1 MNQGNERTTS
11 MSKTKGLVQMA
22 IFAALI
28 VVLAF
33 TPFIGYIPLGFTRA
47 TIIHIPV
54 IMGSLMLGPKKGAA
68 LGGVFGF
75 TSFINNTINPT
86 LTSFVFTPFYSLGEY
101 SGGIGSLIICFVP
114 RILIG
119 VVPFYVY
126 RLVKKLSKNNGVSS
140 VGLIAAGLSGALTN
154 TLLVMN
160 LIFVFFRNDYAAAN
174 GITVKAVYGFI
185 LSIIGINGI
194 PEAIVAAVITL
205 VLGKTLMK
213 KGVQE
218 RLGVYKMILAID
230 IGNTNIV
237 LGCVDDNKTYFI
249 ERLST
254 IKTKMELEYAID
266 IKMVLDIHGIK
277 TEKLEGAIISSVV
290 PQITYVVKEAA
301 EKILKKET
309 LVIGPGVK
317 NGLNILMDNPA
328 QLGSDLVANAV
339 AGIAEYKAP
348 MMIFDLGTAT
358 TVSVIDEKKNYIG
371 GMIYPGVNISL
382 NALTENASQLQG
394 IGLEAPK
401 RIVGK
406 NTIECMKSGVL
417 YSSAAAIDGIIDRIE
432 EAIGQ
437 PMTAIATG
445 GLSKKIVPYCKREVI
460 LDDDL
465 LLKGLLIIYRKNR

>member
-54 IMGSLMLGPKKGAA
+54 IMGSLMLGPKRGA
-68 LGGVFGF
+68 VFGF

-140 VGLIAAGLSGALTN
+140 VGLIAAGLS
-154 TLLVMN
+154 
-160 LIFVFFRNDYAAAN
+160 
-174 GITVKAVYGFI
+174 
-185 LSIIGINGI
+185 IIGINGI

-218 RLGVYKMILAID
+218 RLGV
-230 IGNTNIV
+230 
-237 LGCVDDNKTYFI
+237 
-249 ERLST
+249 
-254 IKTKMELEYAID
+254 
-266 IKMVLDIHGIK
+266 
-277 TEKLEGAIISSVV
+277 
-290 PQITYVVKEAA
+290 
-301 EKILKKET
+301 
-309 LVIGPGVK
+309 
-317 NGLNILMDNPA
+317 
-328 QLGSDLVANAV
+328 
-339 AGIAEYKAP
+339 
-348 MMIFDLGTAT
+348 
-358 TVSVIDEKKNYIG
+358 
-371 GMIYPGVNISL
+371 
-382 NALTENASQLQG
+382 
-394 IGLEAPK
+394 
-401 RIVGK
+401 
-406 NTIECMKSGVL
+406 
-417 YSSAAAIDGIIDRIE
+417 
-432 EAIGQ
+432 
-437 PMTAIATG
+437 
-445 GLSKKIVPYCKREVI
+445 
-460 LDDDL
+460 
-465 LLKGLLIIYRKNR
+465 

>member
-1 MNQGNERTTS
+1 MNQSNERTTS

-68 LGGVFGF
+68 LGGVFGL

-140 VGLIAAGLSGALTN
+140 VGLVAAGLSGALTN

-174 GITVKAVYGFI
+174 GVTVKAVYGFI

-194 PEAIVAAVITL
+194 PEAIVAAVKATVAAVKGIVAAIAAGGWVAVVVVLLICAVGL
-205 VLGKTLMK
+205 VFG
-213 KGVQE
+213 
-218 RLGVYKMILAID
+218 GVYSYVSKEEADSERSLYQLVSVAESEYYD
-230 IGNTNIV
+230 E
-237 LGCVDDNKTYFI
+237 I
-249 ERLST
+249 ERLKSEYAYDLCDTTGTCVDRRLAVVAYLVERNLIGQNIVFDDARSEDFKQFYRLLHTST
-254 IKTKMELEYAID
+254 LHSETVLQTETVWEQQEDGTLAPVERKVEKTKLY
-266 IKMVLDIHGIK
+266 
-277 TEKLEGAIISSVV
+277 
-290 PQITYVVKEAA
+290 
-301 EKILKKET
+301 
-309 LVIGPGVK
+309 
-317 NGLNILMDNPA
+317 
-328 QLGSDLVANAV
+328 
-339 AGIAEYKAP
+339 
-348 MMIFDLGTAT
+348 
-358 TVSVIDEKKNYIG
+358 
-371 GMIYPGVNISL
+371 VNITSL
-382 NALTENASQLQG
+382 NAEQIAD
-394 IGLEAPK
+394 
-401 RIVGK
+401 
-406 NTIECMKSGVL
+406 
-417 YSSAAAIDGIIDRIE
+417 YFDFDDGE
-432 EAIGQ
+432 
-437 PMTAIATG
+437 
-445 GLSKKIVPYCKREVI
+445 KKCFE
-460 LDDDL
+460 
-465 LLKGLLIIYRKNR
+465 GLLQVNFE

>member
-33 TPFIGYIPLGFTRA
+33 TPFIGYIPLG
-47 TIIHIPV
+47 
-54 IMGSLMLGPKKGAA
+54 AA
-68 LGGVFGF
+68 LGGVFGL

-140 VGLIAAGLSGALTN
+140 VGLIVAGLSGALTN

-218 RLGVYKMILAID
+218 RLGV
-230 IGNTNIV
+230 
-237 LGCVDDNKTYFI
+237 
-249 ERLST
+249 
-254 IKTKMELEYAID
+254 
-266 IKMVLDIHGIK
+266 
-277 TEKLEGAIISSVV
+277 
-290 PQITYVVKEAA
+290 
-301 EKILKKET
+301 
-309 LVIGPGVK
+309 
-317 NGLNILMDNPA
+317 
-328 QLGSDLVANAV
+328 
-339 AGIAEYKAP
+339 
-348 MMIFDLGTAT
+348 
-358 TVSVIDEKKNYIG
+358 
-371 GMIYPGVNISL
+371 
-382 NALTENASQLQG
+382 
-394 IGLEAPK
+394 
-401 RIVGK
+401 
-406 NTIECMKSGVL
+406 
-417 YSSAAAIDGIIDRIE
+417 
-432 EAIGQ
+432 
-437 PMTAIATG
+437 
-445 GLSKKIVPYCKREVI
+445 
-460 LDDDL
+460 
-465 LLKGLLIIYRKNR
+465 